1 MLSLLDI
8 IIILLI
14 ISSGIL
20 GFKRGFFKELVL
32 TIGYVIFLVI
42 AWRLKD
48 PLANYLSYN
57 MPFFNF
63 RGLKSLNII
72 MYQFISFTVMLSL
85 LLIIFHL
92 ILKLTSAFENVLKF
106 TVILSIPSKIA
117 GFFLGCAWGVIISYF
132 VCLMFN
138 WPIFDPV
145 IKVPASKLKPVILS
159 ELPVLNK
166 AGDKF
171 NMAALDIRNILEN
184 NKREELTDQ
193 KIINTLLKYEIVN
206 ETYIKKLV
214 NLKKL

>member
-8 IIILLI
+8 LIVLI
-14 ISSGIL
+14 IVSSGIL

-32 TIGYVIFLVI
+32 TIGYLIFLVI

-48 PLANYLSYN
+48 QLANYLSYN

-63 RGLKSLNII
+63 NGLKSLNII
-72 MYQFISFTVMLSL
+72 MYQFISFTIMLSL

-92 ILKLTSAFENVLKF
+92 ILKLTSAFEKILKF
-106 TVILSIPSKIA
+106 TIILSIPSKIA

-145 IKVPASKLKPVILS
+145 IKVPESKLKPVILT

-171 NMAALDIRNILEN
+171 NMAASDIKNIIETEKKEKLN
-184 NKREELTDQ
+184 DQ
-193 KIINTLLKYEIVN
+193 KIINTLLKYEIIN
-206 ETYIKKLV
+206 EDYLKKLV
-214 NLKKL
+214 KLKKL

>member
-8 IIILLI
+8 LIVLI
-14 ISSGIL
+14 IVSSGIL

-32 TIGYVIFLVI
+32 TIGYLIFLVI

-63 RGLKSLNII
+63 NGLKSLNII
-72 MYQFISFTVMLSL
+72 MYQFISFTIMLSL

-92 ILKLTSAFENVLKF
+92 ILKLTSAFEKILKF
-106 TVILSIPSKIA
+106 TIILSIPSKIA

-145 IKVPASKLKPVILS
+145 IKVPESKLKPVILT

-171 NMAALDIRNILEN
+171 NMAASDIKNIIETEKKEKLN
-184 NKREELTDQ
+184 DQ
-193 KIINTLLKYEIVN
+193 KIINTLLKYEIIN
-206 ETYIKKLV
+206 EDYLKKLV
-214 NLKKL
+214 KLKKL

>member
-8 IIILLI
+8 LIVFII

-32 TIGYVIFLVI
+32 TIGYLIFLVI

-48 PLANYLSYN
+48 PLANFLSYN
-57 MPFFNF
+57 MPFLNFN
-63 RGLKSLNII
+63 GLKSLNII
-72 MYQFISFTVMLSL
+72 MYQFISFTIMLSL

-92 ILKLTSAFENVLKF
+92 ILKITSVFENILKF

-117 GFFLGCAWGVIISYF
+117 GFILGCAWGVIISYF

-138 WPIFDPV
+138 WSIFDSV
-145 IKVPASKLKPVILS
+145 IKVPESKLKPVILT
-159 ELPVLNK
+159 EIPALNK

-171 NMAALDIRNILEN
+171 NMAASDIKKIIEN
-184 NKREELTDQ
+184 NKTERLNDQ
-193 KIINTLLKYEIVN
+193 KIINILLKYEIVN
-206 ETYIKKLV
+206 EEYIKKLV
-214 NLKKL
+214 KLKKL